1 MRAGGQRLPAP
12 SFSACS
18 WLGAVPFAIGR
29 WKKTDTLSFGGGR
42 ILVEMS
48 GGEALAKSLVG
59 EGVEVVFGIPGIQI
73 YGIVAALRDE
83 PGIRMVTTRH
93 EQATTYMADGYARA
107 SGKPGVALV
116 VPGVGLYNAASGL
129 TNAYSR
135 STPVL
140 LIAGQVPRGAIGKNL
155 GVVHEIAD
163 QPGTVR
169 SVTKWQRQA
178 SRPREVPAAVFEA
191 FRQMRTGRPR
201 PVLIEMPPEAG
212 VEREEVLLRSPARTS
227 KVVPRP
233 EDLREAAQVIAKARM
248 PLIYAGGG
256 VARSDGEQALV
267 GLAEATNIPVVTSSG
282 GKGVIPD
289 SHPLSYGCCFSPR
302 GERQEMNQ
310 LYEVMQS
317 ADVVIGIGTR
327 FSLGNPAGEA
337 STLVNINIDDAELTR
352 HQANTIPLH
361 GDAGAT
367 IEALLP
373 HLIEAGA
380 GERPS
385 PVEAVSAARSLI
397 AYYDIRLKEPQYA
410 VMEAMH
416 RGIPE
421 DAFIVWDITQ
431 FGYYARTHWQVSHPK
446 TYIDSGYSFNL
457 GYAFPTALGVK
468 VAKPDRPVVCMTGDG
483 GFMFNSSELSTA
495 LQYGINVVT
504 VVFRNDSYGNVARDL
519 DDAFGGAYGTDLHN
533 PDFVRFAE
541 SFGAVG
547 MRASDPMELER
558 LIPLALEHEAPVII
572 DVPFGDMPIP
582 RAPQFAPFY
591 KFPWTQPQKGMISS

>member
-1 MRAGGQRLPAP
+1 M
-12 SFSACS
+12 
-18 WLGAVPFAIGR
+18 V
-29 WKKTDTLSFGGGR
+29 K
-42 ILVEMS
+42 MS
-48 GGEALAKSLVG
+48 GGEALAKSLVR

-83 PGIRMVTTRH
+83 SGIRMVTTRH
-93 EQATTYMADGYARA
+93 EQAATYMADGYARA

-116 VPGVGLYNAASGL
+116 VPGAGLYNAAPGL
-129 TNAYSR
+129 TNAYCR
-135 STPVL
+135 SSPVL
-140 LIAGQVPRGAIGKNL
+140 LIAGQIPRGAIGKNL
-155 GVVHEIAD
+155 GAVHEIAD

-178 SRPREVPAAVFEA
+178 VRPREVPDAVFEA

-212 VEREEVLLRSPARTS
+212 VEREEVALRSPARIS
-227 KVVPRP
+227 RIVPSP
-233 EDLREAAQVIAKARM
+233 EDLREAAQVIAGSRT

-256 VARSDGEQALV
+256 VARSDAEQALV
-267 GLAEATNIPVVTSSG
+267 KLAEATNIPVVTSSG
-282 GKGVIPD
+282 GKGTIPD
-289 SHPLSYGCCFSPR
+289 SHPLSYGSCFSPR

-310 LYEVMQS
+310 LYDVMQA

-337 STLVNINIDDAELTR
+337 STLVNINIDDSELTR
-352 HQANTIPLH
+352 VQSNTIPLH
-361 GDAGAT
+361 GDAKAT

-373 HLIEAGA
+373 CLAEAQA

-385 PVEAVSAARSLI
+385 PVEAVAAARSLI

-410 VMEAMH
+410 VLEAMQE
-416 RGIPE
+416 GIPE
-421 DAFIVWDITQ
+421 DAFIVWDVTQ
-431 FGYYARTHWQVSHPK
+431 FGYYARTHYQVNHPK

-457 GYAFPTALGVK
+457 GYAFPTALGAK
-468 VAKPDRPVVCMTGDG
+468 VARPDLPVICMAGDG
-483 GFMFNSSELSTA
+483 GFMFNAVELSTA
-495 LQYGINVVT
+495 VKYGINLIT

-519 DDAFGGAYGTDLHN
+519 DEAFGGTYETDLHN
-533 PDFVRFAE
+533 PDFVKFAE

-547 MRASDPMELER
+547 MRAGDPMDLET
-558 LIPLALEHEAPVII
+558 LIPLALERQAPVII

-591 KFPWTQPQKGMISS
+591 SLAWTMPQEGLIQS

>member
-1 MRAGGQRLPAP
+1 M
-12 SFSACS
+12 
-18 WLGAVPFAIGR
+18 
-29 WKKTDTLSFGGGR
+29 
-42 ILVEMS
+42 VEMS
-48 GGEALAKSLVG
+48 GGEALARSLVG

-73 YGIVAALRDE
+73 YGIVAAIRDE

-107 SGKPGVALV
+107 SGRPGVALV
-116 VPGVGLYNAASGL
+116 VPGAGIYNAAPGL
-129 TNAYSR
+129 TNAFSR

-140 LIAGQVPRGAIGKNL
+140 LIAGQIPRGAIGKNR
-155 GVVHEIAD
+155 GAVHEIAD

-178 SRPREVPAAVFEA
+178 SRPSEVPDTVLEA

-212 VEREEVLLRSPARTS
+212 VEREEVRLRRPAPVS
-227 KVVPRP
+227 KIVPSP
-233 EDLREAAQVIAKARM
+233 EDLREAARVIAGSRT

-256 VARSDGEQALV
+256 VARSDAEHALV
-267 GLAEATNIPVVTSSG
+267 RLAEATNIPVVTSSG

-289 SHPLSYGCCFSPR
+289 SHPLSYGSCFSPR
-302 GERQEMNQ
+302 GEIQEMNQ
-310 LYEVMQS
+310 IYEVMQA
-317 ADVVIGIGTR
+317 ADVVIGIGAR

-337 STLVNINIDDAELTR
+337 STLVNINIDDTEITR
-352 HQANTIPLH
+352 HQANTVPLH
-361 GDAGAT
+361 GDAAAT

-373 HLIEAGA
+373 ILIEAGA
-380 GERPS
+380 GDRPS
-385 PVEAVSAARSLI
+385 PADAVRATRRLI
-397 AYYDIRLKEPQYA
+397 AYYDIRLREPQYA
-410 VMEAMH
+410 VLEAI
-416 RGIPE
+416 RSGTPE
-421 DAFIVWDITQ
+421 DAFVIWDVTQ
-431 FGYYARTHWQVSHPK
+431 FGYYARTHWQVNHPK
-446 TYIDSGYSFNL
+446 TYVDSGYSFNL
-457 GYAFPTALGVK
+457 GYAFPTALGAK
-468 VAKPDRPVVCMTGDG
+468 VARPDRPVVCMTGDG

-495 LQYGINVVT
+495 VQYGINVVT
-504 VVFRNDSYGNVARDL
+504 VIFRNDSYGNVARDL

-547 MRASDPMELER
+547 MRANDPTELGR
-558 LIPLALEHEAPVII
+558 LIPLALAKQAPVII

-591 KFPWTQPQKGMISS
+591 KFPWTQPQTGLISP

>member
-1 MRAGGQRLPAP
+1 MAR
-12 SFSACS
+12 
-18 WLGAVPFAIGR
+18 
-29 WKKTDTLSFGGGR
+29 
-42 ILVEMS
+42 MS
-48 GGEALAKSLVG
+48 GGEALAKSLVR
-59 EGVEVVFGIPGIQI
+59 EGVEVVFGVPGIQV

-83 PGIRMVTTRH
+83 PGIRMISTRH

-107 SGKPGVALV
+107 SGEPGVALV

-135 STPVL
+135 SSPVL
-140 LIAGQVPRGAIGKNL
+140 LIAGQIPRAAIGKNI
-155 GVVHEIAD
+155 GAVHEIAD
-163 QPGTVR
+163 QSGTVR
-169 SVTKWQRQA
+169 SVTKWQQQA
-178 SRPREVPAAVFEA
+178 SRPREVPNTVFEA

-212 VEREEVLLRSPARTS
+212 VEREEVTLRNPARIS
-227 KVVPRP
+227 RIVPNT
-233 EDLREAAQVIAKARM
+233 EDLREAARVISKSSL

-256 VARSDGEQALV
+256 VARSDAEEALV
-267 GLAEATNIPVVTSSG
+267 KLVEATNIPVVTSSG
-282 GKGVIPD
+282 GKGTIPD
-289 SHPLSYGCCFSPR
+289 SHPLSYGSCFSPR

-317 ADVVIGIGTR
+317 ADVVIGIGAR

-352 HQANTIPLH
+352 HQADTIPLH
-361 GDAGAT
+361 GDARAT
-367 IEALLP
+367 IEAFLP
-373 HLIEAGA
+373 YLIEAGA
-380 GERPS
+380 GKRAS
-385 PVEAVSAARSLI
+385 PVEAVSAARKLI
-397 AYYDIRLKEPQYA
+397 AYYDIRLKEPQFA
-410 VMEAMH
+410 VLEAMH
-416 RGIPE
+416 RSIPG
-421 DAFIVWDITQ
+421 DAFVVWDVTQ
-431 FGYYARTHWQVSHPK
+431 FGYYARTHYQVNHPK

-468 VAKPDRPVVCMTGDG
+468 VARPDRPVICMAGDG

-533 PDFVRFAE
+533 PDFVKFAE

-547 MRASDPMELER
+547 MRASDPLELET
-558 LIPLALEHEAPVII
+558 LIPLALERQAPVVI

-582 RAPQFAPFY
+582 PAPQFAPLY
-591 KFPWTQPQKGMISS
+591 RLAWTRPQEGLIDS

>member
-1 MRAGGQRLPAP
+1 
-12 SFSACS
+12 
-18 WLGAVPFAIGR
+18 
-29 WKKTDTLSFGGGR
+29 
-42 ILVEMS
+42 MS
-48 GGEALAKSLVG
+48 GGEALARSLVG

-107 SGKPGVALV
+107 SGRPGVALV
-116 VPGVGLYNAASGL
+116 VPGAGVYSAAPGL
-129 TNAYSR
+129 TNAFSR

-140 LIAGQVPRGAIGKNL
+140 LIAGQVPRGAIGKSL
-155 GVVHEIAD
+155 GAVHEIAD
-163 QPGTVR
+163 QPATVR
-169 SVTKWQRQA
+169 PVTKWQRQA
-178 SRPREVPAAVFEA
+178 SRPRDVPEAVFEA

-212 VEREEVLLRSPARTS
+212 VEREEVRLRRPAPVSRI
-227 KVVPRP
+227 VPSP
-233 EDLREAAQVIAKARM
+233 EDLREAARVIAGSRT

-256 VARSDGEQALV
+256 VARSDAERALV

-289 SHPLSYGCCFSPR
+289 SHPLSYGSCFSPR
-302 GERQEMNQ
+302 GEKQEMNQ
-310 LYEVMQS
+310 IYEVMQA
-317 ADVVIGIGTR
+317 ADVVIGIGAR

-337 STLVNINIDDAELTR
+337 STLVNINIDDTEITR

-373 HLIEAGA
+373 VLAAAGA

-385 PVEAVSAARSLI
+385 PADAVRATRRLI
-397 AYYDIRLKEPQYA
+397 AYYDIRLKEPQYP
-410 VMEAMH
+410 VLEAI
-416 RGIPE
+416 RSGTPE
-421 DAFIVWDITQ
+421 DAFVVWDVTQ
-431 FGYYARTHWQVSHPK
+431 FGYYARTHWQVNHPK

-457 GYAFPTALGVK
+457 GYAFPTALGAK
-468 VAKPDRPVVCMTGDG
+468 VARPDRPVVCMTGDG

-495 LQYGINVVT
+495 VRYGINVVT

-547 MRASDPMELER
+547 MRAKDPTELGG
-558 LIPLALEHEAPVII
+558 LIPLALERQAPVVI

-591 KFPWTQPQKGMISS
+591 RFPWTQPQTGLISS